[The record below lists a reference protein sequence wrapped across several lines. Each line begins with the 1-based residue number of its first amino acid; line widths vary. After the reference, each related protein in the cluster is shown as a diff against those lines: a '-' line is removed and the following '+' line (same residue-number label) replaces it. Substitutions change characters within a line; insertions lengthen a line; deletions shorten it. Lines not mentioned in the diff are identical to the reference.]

1 MALTAGQAACANTLD
16 APLAVSAGAGSGKTY
31 TLTRRIVHALE
42 SGFID
47 DIGQVLAIT
56 FTSKAAGEI
65 KSRVKGALRAGGM
78 TEQALKVDDAWVSTI
93 HGMCSRILRAHALEL
108 GIDSA
113 FIVADEA
120 TVKTLLDASLEEVL
134 GGRDDLVSVA
144 QGIEP
149 VRLDALFSEFAVRS
163 AGPRTASVEGMVR
176 ELVEASS
183 AHPDGMAALA
193 LPPAA
198 AGPVA
203 LLSQLCD
210 VAQTAFCLAEGVKP
224 GATRDKFLGA
234 TQEAL
239 DGAQELIASGA
250 AAALTY
256 ERALAAMNAFPVPG
270 RNFGKN
276 TPYGEQ
282 AAELAEQY
290 FACAAQARAGLAA
303 GHLDTLVALAQLVA
317 QEFERRKRE
326 AGLLDNN
333 DLLAFTA
340 RAFRDF
346 PAIEAAYANRFKL
359 VMVDEFQDTDQ
370 LQVDM
375 IKRMAGEGFSRMC
388 TVGDAQQS
396 IYRFRGAD
404 VSVYRRHLE
413 DVRAR
418 NAHGV
423 IELPDNFRSHRDVL
437 ALCDRVFAQPQVF
450 GAGFM
455 SLAPG
460 RAEAEVKRPFLPDG
474 PRVEVQVTCV
484 PYRGVSTDEA
494 TAIAARRVAR
504 TFAEYAAAGHAYSD
518 MVVLLGG
525 MSRANDYAAALRA
538 EGLPCVVA
546 GGSIFN
552 RAPEVALMVRL
563 AQAVANPKWTSSLFE
578 VLSSELF
585 ALSAD
590 DLLELSTG
598 FDDERGIPRR
608 RAFDQGFRSVERKVA
623 AGRDVSAPLVA
634 CAHLMRR
641 ASEQV
646 GNVPL
651 ADIMAGIV
659 ADSGWLA
666 RLEAAGPE
674 GVARAG
680 NVYKAIRMA
689 RDIEADGAKGPA
701 SVAAELALRVELA
714 KEAPGALSAEG
725 GDFVRI
731 MTVHASKG
739 LEFPI
744 VAVAELRDDSAR
756 SSALESATVAGR
768 TYVSLDGGRT
778 LERLREKTSSLVAKS
793 SAYQPFSEFDENE
806 LAEMVTRAATPADRR
821 AAIMLHEGRGEAAE
835 ARRLLYV
842 ALTRAKEALVLCIR
856 GKATK
861 DNPTGLSK
869 GCWGD
874 VESALAG
881 AGRCFEPGVS
891 MFDFGGERPARVECV
906 HASAENVDQLLGRR
920 QAAGAETAAC
930 AAHGV
935 DDACGGAKASAENAA
950 AGEASAAA
958 ARSVEAACVVG
969 AVPRAEKASASEAC
983 AADDDAIDGVL
994 PDEWA
999 GNAQSASAIDILAVP
1014 PYEPQ
1019 RGKKFAP
1026 NRAGVFSYSSI
1037 AEGHGAFDDLSV
1049 ESDEDE
1055 AVAVDSGMNASSA
1068 DASSGDVTCSDARND
1083 GAGVFGDAEDEQDAA
1098 SLTAKDADAATDL
1111 GTAFHR
1117 LAQLAVLAWRPGCA
1131 LERPDAARQHA
1142 LERSCGLTAAQ
1153 RARLDAALERWFAS
1167 DVAARV
1173 AACEDARA
1181 EVPFFLQVGS
1191 AAAPAFLEGEVDLLA
1206 RVAAPGVLTAPAGTA
1221 LVVDYKTGGTAGE
1234 SAEAL
1239 HNKHLLQ
1246 ATCYA
1251 LAVLQQGYSQVECVF
1266 VRVEQARA
1274 GNETQPQTVSYRFD
1288 AADAP
1293 AIRAAIVQAY
1303 HECSQQ
1309 RQTEGSLA

>member
-1 MALTAGQAACANTLD
+1 MALTAGQAACVNTLD

-108 GIDSA
+108 GIDPA
-113 FIVADEA
+113 FTVADEA

-149 VRLDALFSEFAVRS
+149 ARLDALFSEFAVRS

-198 AGPVA
+198 TGPVA
-203 LLSQLCD
+203 LLSRLCD

-317 QEFERRKRE
+317 QAFARRKRE

-340 RAFRDF
+340 RAFRDS

-418 NAHGV
+418 NAQGV

-525 MSRANDYAAALRA
+525 MSRANDYAAALRT

-563 AQAVANPKWTSSLFE
+563 AQAVANPKWTSALFE

-598 FDDERGIPRR
+598 FDEERGIPRR

-623 AGRDVSAPLVA
+623 AGRDVSASLVA

-651 ADIMAGIV
+651 ADVMAGIV

-666 RLEAAGPE
+666 HLEAAGPE

-842 ALTRAKEALVLCIR
+842 ALTRAKEALVLSMR

-881 AGRCFEPGVS
+881 AGCCFEPGVS

-920 QAAGAETAAC
+920 QAAGAEAAAC

-935 DDACGGAKASAENAA
+935 VDACGGAKASAENAA
-950 AGEASAAA
+950 
-958 ARSVEAACVVG
+958 VG
-969 AVPRAEKASASEAC
+969 EAC
-983 AADDDAIDGVL
+983 AADGDVIDGVL
-994 PDEWA
+994 PDEGA
-999 GNAQSASAIDILAVP
+999 DNAQSASAIDILAVP

-1019 RGKKFAP
+1019 RGKRFAP
-1026 NRAGVFSYSSI
+1026 DRAGVFSYSSI

-1068 DASSGDVTCSDARND
+1068 SASSWDVACGDARNG
-1083 GAGVFGDAEDEQDAA
+1083 GACGFGDAEDEQDAA

-1131 LERPDAARQHA
+1131 LERPGAARQHA

-1167 DVAARV
+1167 DVAAHV
-1173 AACEDARA
+1173 ATCEDVRA

-1191 AAAPAFLEGEVDLLA
+1191 AAAPAFLEGEIDLLA
-1206 RVAAPGVLTAPAGTA
+1206 RVATPGVPTAPAGAA

-1293 AIRAAIVQAY
+1293 AMRTAVVQAY